1 MLDLSIK
8 PKVNTPVIIPK
19 RLNGFYASPVA
30 AQTPKKWI
38 IALVGRDIL
47 LADSAK
53 ITGNP
58 FICSD
63 TSQRLDELCQRKLTL
78 GQWLA
83 RDCEVW
89 DLKPEAA
96 TTQGFGVVV
105 LRDLLKVAGEEVFS
119 LACRAVQLLNWQD
132 THRFCGRCGQPNQ
145 AAEKEHTLACPSC
158 NISNYPRIS
167 PCIIVVVTRGER
179 CLLARNASWASGRF
193 SALAGFLEAGESA
206 EQALHRE
213 VFEEVGVEIDNI
225 QYIGSQS
232 WPYPGQLMLGFI
244 AEAVTDEIKVDGIE
258 IAEANWF
265 RYDQLP
271 KNIAPAGIMA
281 GGLIKH
287 FVDQAA
293 LNYKSAASNR

>member
-1 MLDLSIK
+1 
-8 PKVNTPVIIPK
+8 VTIPS
-19 RLNGFYASPVA
+19 RLKGFYATPVA
-30 AQTPKKWI
+30 AHTSKKWI
-38 IALVGRDIL
+38 IAVVAGDIL
-47 LADSAK
+47 LANNAK

-58 FICSD
+58 FVDSD
-63 TSQRLDELCQRKLTL
+63 AAHTLDNLCQRKITL
-78 GQWLA
+78 GQWLN

-89 DLKPEAA
+89 DLMPEAA
-96 TTQGFGVVV
+96 TKKGFGIVV
-105 LRDLLKVAGEEVFS
+105 LRDLLAVAGEEVFS

-132 THRFCGRCGQPNQ
+132 THQFCGRCGKPNQ
-145 AAEKEHTLACPSC
+145 PTEKEHALACSSC
-158 NISNYPRIS
+158 KINNYPRIS
-167 PCIIVVVTRGER
+167 PCVIVVVTHGDR

-213 VFEEVGVEIDNI
+213 VFEEVGIEIDNI

-244 AEAVTDEIKVDGIE
+244 AEAVTDDIKVDGIE
-258 IAEANWF
+258 IAEAHWF

-271 KNIAPAGIMA
+271 EKIAPSGIMA

-287 FVDQAA
+287 FADQAT
-293 LNYKSAASNR
+293 LIYG